1 MHPQMLIKPLNSLF
15 LSTLGISAM
24 CSWPQR
30 RHPPK
35 GLQRLRPK
43 GLLIVLPLAAL
54 PGPTGADLPILGA

>member
-1 MHPQMLIKPLNSLF
+1 
-15 LSTLGISAM
+15 M